1 MTEKVWSIFFATYM
15 YDNVMCLK
23 KVNFVALDSPYQPMC
38 RRTLPPPPSP
48 LPPRWN
54 GGEGTST
61 LIVFRDVTLIM
72 QNNVT

>member
-1 MTEKVWSIFFATYM
+1 MTEKVWSISFATYM

-23 KVNFVALDSPYQPMC
+23 KLNLVALDSPYQPMYS
-38 RRTLPPPPSP
+38 RTLPPPP
-48 LPPRWN
+48 WN
-54 GGEGTST
+54 GGEGTSI